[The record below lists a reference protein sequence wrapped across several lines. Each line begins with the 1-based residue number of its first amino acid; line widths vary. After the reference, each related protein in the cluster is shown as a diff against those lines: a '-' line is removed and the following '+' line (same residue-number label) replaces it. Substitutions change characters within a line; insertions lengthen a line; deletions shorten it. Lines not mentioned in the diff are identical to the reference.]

1 MGMKMRFFFGIWMVG
16 VVLMVQFVPGRI
28 DAAGFDCGQIRTV
41 TEKIIC
47 ADERL
52 SAMDEALNA
61 LYRVLRH
68 ADSVEQ
74 GALKTE
80 QLEWLKL
87 RDRCEAVPCLVDA
100 YRDRIRVFEERI
112 AALKDGWG
120 ESLTGV
126 YFRTDGTRFIR
137 VLHFPDESI
146 RFRFLESPDDS
157 GVFGFPADGEP
168 LTGRVSLE
176 SAFGVFRD
184 RDCKL
189 VFTVDEGKL
198 YIIRDDEKGDCGLLD
213 GEEGVTGT
221 YVRKRPG
228 LAGVGKEI
236 PSSPKLEE

>member
-1 MGMKMRFFFGIWMVG
+1 MGMKMRFFFGIWMAG
-16 VVLMVQFVPGRI
+16 ATMAVLLFPGWI
-28 DAAGFDCGQIRTV
+28 NAAGFDCGQIRTV

-47 ADERL
+47 GDERL

-100 YRDRIRVFEERI
+100 YRERIREFEVRV
-112 AALKDGWG
+112 AALQDGWDK
-120 ESLTGV
+120 SLTGV
-126 YFRTDGTRFIR
+126 YFRTDGLRVVR
-137 VLHFPDESI
+137 VLHFPDETI
-146 RFRFLESPDDS
+146 RFRFLNSPDDP
-157 GVFGFPADGEP
+157 GVFGFPADGNA
-168 LTGRVSLE
+168 LTGKVDLG
-176 SAFGVFRD
+176 SASGVFRN

-189 VFTVDEGKL
+189 IFTVDEGKL
-198 YIIRDDEKGDCGLLD
+198 YIIRDDEKGDCGVSEDLED
-213 GEEGVTGT
+213 VTGT

-228 LAGVGKEI
+228 LAVVERAAE
-236 PSSPKLEE
+236 P

>member
-1 MGMKMRFFFGIWMVG
+1 MSIKMSLFLSIWMVG
-16 VVLMVQFVPGRI
+16 ATMAVLLVPGWI

-47 ADERL
+47 GDERL

-74 GALKTE
+74 GGLKTK

-100 YRDRIRVFEERI
+100 YRDRIRVFEERV

-126 YFRTDGTRFIR
+126 YFRTDGRRFVR

-146 RFRFLESPDDS
+146 RFRFLESPEDS
-157 GVFGFPADGEP
+157 GVFGFVADGNP
-168 LTGRVSLE
+168 LTGKVSLE
-176 SAFGVFRD
+176 SASGVFRE

-198 YIIRDDEKGDCGLLD
+198 YIIRDDEKGDCGVS
-213 GEEGVTGT
+213 EGLKDITGT

-228 LAGVGKEI
+228 LAVVEMATQKEGTN
-236 PSSPKLEE
+236 P